1 MNYDVWLML
10 LGFNVDYWEQKDIE
24 KAISDFGKLLVWEE
38 DPIHLARIIVKAR
51 VVDLTEIPWFLVC
64 SEGEDFEGDS
74 WTAQCE
80 ILQVRQLGGGPLGED
95 EPPNRPNGV
104 QPTMFEF
111 FGFGQ
116 PGQGPN
122 QEGGNPPDNP
132 QANLDLNEALADQPL
147 EGENAQGWGL
157 WPNQDNKPVQVQ
169 NVNQLNA
176 PVIPQDQPGNDFI
189 EMNDLQQ
196 EPELDLNAPLEDDL
210 GGIEDLLV
218 IAENMDDQPFVGP
231 QMENVIDED
240 APSEAGSEDNMQVM
254 EENVHVEVFIPLE
267 QINPDEIH
275 PDELMEFPEEED
287 HVNQI
292 QLGFVQLIE
301 PSINPIF
308 RHLQPQFKPNA
319 EATRLW
325 ANFFTSGKAHSS
337 ALVPQLWTD
346 FFTALLSNP
355 SSFTWAKKFL
365 SSQALSHMGDLSSGL
380 EFSLPDKY
388 PITNVPLCHKSLPD
402 VETSALPPGVSE
414 IDE

>member
-132 QANLDLNEALADQPL
+132 QANPDLNEALAD
-147 EGENAQGWGL
+147 
-157 WPNQDNKPVQVQ
+157 
-169 NVNQLNA
+169 
-176 PVIPQDQPGNDFI
+176 
-189 EMNDLQQ
+189 
-196 EPELDLNAPLEDDL
+196 
-210 GGIEDLLV
+210 
-218 IAENMDDQPFVGP
+218 
-231 QMENVIDED
+231 
-240 APSEAGSEDNMQVM
+240 
-254 EENVHVEVFIPLE
+254 
-267 QINPDEIH
+267 
-275 PDELMEFPEEED
+275 
-287 HVNQI
+287 
-292 QLGFVQLIE
+292 
-301 PSINPIF
+301 
-308 RHLQPQFKPNA
+308 
-319 EATRLW
+319 
-325 ANFFTSGKAHSS
+325 
-337 ALVPQLWTD
+337 
-346 FFTALLSNP
+346 
-355 SSFTWAKKFL
+355 
-365 SSQALSHMGDLSSGL
+365 
-380 EFSLPDKY
+380 
-388 PITNVPLCHKSLPD
+388 
-402 VETSALPPGVSE
+402 
-414 IDE
+414 

>member
-1 MNYDVWLML
+1 M
-10 LGFNVDYWEQKDIE
+10 E
-24 KAISDFGKLLVWEE
+24 LV
-38 DPIHLARIIVKAR
+38 
-51 VVDLTEIPWFLVC
+51 
-64 SEGEDFEGDS
+64 SS
-74 WTAQCE
+74 
-80 ILQVRQLGGGPLGED
+80 
-95 EPPNRPNGV
+95 
-104 QPTMFEF
+104 TMCFH
-111 FGFGQ
+111 Q
-116 PGQGPN
+116 WQ
-122 QEGGNPPDNP
+122 
-132 QANLDLNEALADQPL
+132 
-147 EGENAQGWGL
+147 
-157 WPNQDNKPVQVQ
+157 
-169 NVNQLNA
+169 
-176 PVIPQDQPGNDFI
+176 
-189 EMNDLQQ
+189 
-196 EPELDLNAPLEDDL
+196 
-210 GGIEDLLV
+210 
-218 IAENMDDQPFVGP
+218 QPFVGP
-231 QMENVIDED
+231 QMEVVIDED
-240 APSEAGSEDNMQVM
+240 APSEAGSDDNMQVM
-254 EENVHVEVFIPLE
+254 EENVHVEALIPAE

-287 HVNQI
+287 QVNQI

-301 PSINPIF
+301 SSADPIF

-402 VETSALPPGVSE
+402 VETSAFPPGVSE

>member
-132 QANLDLNEALADQPL
+132 QANPDLNEALADQPL

-308 RHLQPQFKPNA
+308 RHL
-319 EATRLW
+319 
-325 ANFFTSGKAHSS
+325 
-337 ALVPQLWTD
+337 
-346 FFTALLSNP
+346 
-355 SSFTWAKKFL
+355 
-365 SSQALSHMGDLSSGL
+365 
-380 EFSLPDKY
+380 
-388 PITNVPLCHKSLPD
+388 
-402 VETSALPPGVSE
+402 
-414 IDE
+414 